1 MRIAS
6 GFSKTRICSMLP
18 SDQTRD
24 IRIVEKAFKDYNKKE
39 LKLDS
44 GHYKSIER
52 TFNKVGQNPWSDD
65 MAEFERHIM
74 ELSEDLMYRHL
85 LENQKA
91 LQCQQ

>member
-1 MRIAS
+1 
-6 GFSKTRICSMLP
+6 MLP

>member
-1 MRIAS
+1 LGFEPERLEMGFS
-6 GFSKTRICSMLP
+6 GFLENES
-18 SDQTRD
+18 
-24 IRIVEKAFKDYNKKE
+24 VEP
-39 LKLDS
+39 DS

-74 ELSEDLMYRHL
+74 ELSEDSMYRHL